1 LALASGAELL
11 PDEHGRTPLHLA
23 AANDDKAMIT
33 LLLKRCKDPLRAKA
47 RGDIENNVSTDVGS
61 TMNRNRDVGK

>member
-47 RGDIENNVSTDVGS
+47 GAILRTTSRPTPD
-61 TMNRNRDVGK
+61 RQ